1 MGFFGNEQV
10 SKGATEFYDA
20 LKDTNQ
26 TLGDISVT
34 VSGYIYGMIQ
44 DVSISQCITLCGS
57 ILQLF

>member
-34 VSGYIYGMIQ
+34 VSGYIYRIQ